1 MMIFT
6 IVMAIAVDY
15 LLGEP
20 KRFHPL
26 VVFGALADRL
36 EKILWQDNRLSGI
49 MALLIILTATVVLA
63 FILSTMAAANA
74 IMAWLIPV
82 LVVYITI
89 APRSLTEH
97 AMAVSAPLCAADIEQ
112 ARYTLSMMVSRDTD
126 ELDERAIAS
135 ATCESVL
142 ENGSDGIFAAIFWFC
157 LFGLYGVLIYRVV
170 NTLDAMWGYKN
181 KRYRYFGWAA
191 AKLDDGLNYLPAR
204 LVALSYSLVG
214 NFSQGIQC
222 WFEQGRYWK
231 SPNAGPV
238 MAAGAGSLNIILGG
252 EAVYGGQLQSR
263 PALGC
268 GNTVEAEDIAKALDL
283 LKRSLILWVLVIA
296 ILDWIF

>member
-26 VVFGALADRL
+26 VGFGAFANIL
-36 EKILWQDNRLSGI
+36 EKSLWQDNKKSGVL
-49 MALLIILTATVVLA
+49 ALLIVLVATVVLA
-63 FILSTMAAANA
+63 FILTALAAAYSLTGL
-74 IMAWLIPV
+74 LISS

-97 AMAVSAPLCAADIEQ
+97 AMAVSVPLRNGDMEQ
-112 ARYTLSMMVSRDTD
+112 ARHALSMIVSRDTS
-126 ELDERAIAS
+126 ELEEQGIAS

-181 KRYRYFGWAA
+181 DRYRYFGWAA

-204 LVALSYSLVG
+204 LVALSYSLMG
-214 NFSQGIQC
+214 DFSRGMQC
-222 WFEQGRYWK
+222 WFEQGRFWK

-252 EAVYGGQLQSR
+252 EAVYGGELQSR
-263 PALGC
+263 PGLGYGNAVAANDIIRSLAL
-268 GNTVEAEDIAKALDL
+268 VR
-283 LKRSLILWVLVIA
+283 RSLILWVIVIA
-296 ILDWIF
+296 ILDGVF